1 MTPALHLCA
10 LSVRRQGRTVLHPLT
25 ALCPAGTVTGI
36 LGPNGAG
43 KSTFLKAVAGLLP
56 ITGRVMLGGD
66 DLAGLSPQDRA
77 RRIGYLPQDH
87 RLHWPIT
94 VREVV
99 RLGLLAAAGH
109 DDDPIRVDQ
118 VQVDQARVNQAMAD
132 TDVTAL
138 ANRPATALSGGER
151 ARVHLARVLAGSPA
165 VILADEPVAALDPAH
180 QITIM
185 ALLRRQAVS
194 AGRCVVLVLHDLT
207 LAARF
212 CDQVILL
219 QDGRMT
225 AADSPRQ
232 AMTPE
237 RLETLYGTRFLT
249 GTLDGQPVILPTGSG
264 DQASSS
270 SSCADCTV
278 TTETSASAPGPTV
291 TATASPSTRAVCS
304 SVRRVSVSPV

>member
-43 KSTFLKAVAGLLP
+43 KSTLLKAVAGLLP
-56 ITGRVMLGGD
+56 ITGRVMLGGH

-99 RLGLLAAAGH
+99 RLGLLATIGQDHGPA
-109 DDDPIRVDQ
+109 RVDL
-118 VQVDQARVNQAMAD
+118 ARVDQAMAD

-138 ANRPATALSGGER
+138 AERPATALSGGER

-180 QITIM
+180 QITVM
-185 ALLRRQAVS
+185 ELLRRQAVS

-237 RLETLYGTRFLT
+237 RLEPLYGTRFLT
-249 GTLDGQPVILPTGSG
+249 GTLDGLPVILPTGSG
-264 DQASSS
+264 DHTSSS
-270 SSCADCTV
+270 SSCAACTV

-304 SVRRVSVSPV
+304 SVRRISVSPV

>member
-1 MTPALHLCA
+1 MTPALHVCA

-43 KSTFLKAVAGLLP
+43 KSTLLKAVAGLLP
-56 ITGRVMLGGD
+56 ITGQVMLGGH
-66 DLAGLSPQDRA
+66 DLAGLSPPDRA

-87 RLHWPIT
+87 RLHWPIA

-109 DDDPIRVDQ
+109 DDGPVRVD
-118 VQVDQARVNQAMAD
+118 QAMAD

-138 ANRPATALSGGER
+138 AERPTTALSGGER
-151 ARVHLARVLAGSPA
+151 TRVHLARVLAGSPA

-180 QITIM
+180 QITVM
-185 ALLRRQAVS
+185 ELLRRQAVS

-237 RLETLYGTRFLT
+237 RLEHLYGTRFLT
-249 GTLDGQPVILPTGSG
+249 GTLNGLPVILPTGSG
-264 DQASSS
+264 DHASSS
-270 SSCADCTV
+270 SSCAACTV

-304 SVRRVSVSPV
+304 SVRRISVSPV